1 MASVERFIERNQGA
15 MNKEQEKIFQH
26 AANVQS
32 AIEDML
38 TNEES
43 DFYVNLNEIEDGNIT
58 PFITGMCIAHLSVL
72 QKLCHIKGNFLDGI
86 HMENRLIVQ
95 YLMNYGKVD
104 K

>member
-1 MASVERFIERNQGA
+1 MEKLNV
-15 MNKEQEKIFQH
+15 KQEIIFQH

-43 DFYVNLNEIEDGNIT
+43 DFYVNLNEAENGDIT
-58 PFITGMCIAHLSVL
+58 PFLTGMCIAHLTVL
-72 QKLCHIKGNFLDGI
+72 QKLCRFKGNYLDGI

-95 YLMNYGKVD
+95 YLMEHGRTENNKEE

>member
-1 MASVERFIERNQGA
+1 
-15 MNKEQEKIFQH
+15 MNEKQEKIFQY

-43 DFYVNLNEIEDGNIT
+43 DFYVNLNEAENGDIT
-58 PFITGMCIAHLSVL
+58 PFITGMCIAHLTVL
-72 QKLCHIKGNFLDGI
+72 QKLCRFKGNYLDGI

-95 YLMNYGKVD
+95 YIMNYGKVD
-104 K
+104 EGKKEE